1 MARCHQFAA
10 ISSSVEICDL
20 ATHKLKIIDLL
31 PMEGNM
37 CSVHI
42 TWFTRSTGSSLSKS
56 APSFDIEFNA
66 FSTSRWRTKCCFLLA
81 GLLTITLS
89 GCAVTGSCPAPGN
102 CCRSAACS
110 PGKYGGKQR
119 GNDKRSAC
127 QIAAACNVPR
137 ELSKTSLPSYQI
149 EIPDILLIEAV
160 HHLRPTHA
168 PIHAGEPLFVQV
180 NRTIPVSQQEP
191 SVARQFKQINSAYVI
206 GTDGYLNLGPEYGK
220 VLVAEQTLEEIQR
233 RVEAHLQ
240 RILTNPQVLV
250 TLPNPQNEQII
261 AGQHLVR
268 MDGTVGLGI
277 YGNVYVNGMTRDQAR
292 SAVERHLSDHIHN
305 PRVSLDV
312 LAYNSKKYY
321 VVVDGGGAGEQV
333 VPLPSTGNE
342 TVLDAIAS
350 IQGLPSVA
358 SKADIWVA
366 RPAPGCSSDQ
376 ILPVK
381 WNAIVQG
388 AQTETNYQVM
398 PGDRI
403 YVKADKL
410 IALDT
415 AVAKLTAPLERVLGF
430 TLLGNGTVQTLRAG
444 QAAFVQGGN

>member
-1 MARCHQFAA
+1 MR
-10 ISSSVEICDL
+10 
-20 ATHKLKIIDLL
+20 
-31 PMEGNM
+31 
-37 CSVHI
+37 SVHM
-42 TWFTRSTGSSLSKS
+42 TCHTRQSGSLSATIS
-56 APSFDIEFNA
+56 A
-66 FSTSRWRTKCCFLLA
+66 FSDRGLNPLSVSTCRPKCALLLS
-81 GLLTITLS
+81 GLLTVMFS
-89 GCAVTGSCPAPGN
+89 GCAVTSSCSSNECPSCPPPSDCCQSDN
-102 CCRSAACS
+102 CSTNQ
-110 PGKYGGKQR
+110 GGCKLC
-119 GNDKRSAC
+119 GDDKPSAC
-127 QIAAACNVPR
+127 QIAAACDVPR
-137 ELSKTSLPSYQI
+137 ELRKTALPSYQI

-160 HHLRPTHA
+160 HNLRPPHA

-180 NRTIPVSQQEP
+180 NRTIPVGQQEP
-191 SVARQFKQINSAYVI
+191 SVAQQFKQINNVYVI

-220 VLVAEQTLEEIQR
+220 VLAAEQTLEEIQR

-250 TLPNPQNEQII
+250 TLPNPQNEQVI

-268 MDGTVGLGI
+268 SDGTVGLGI
-277 YGNVYVNGMTRDQAR
+277 YGSVYVNGMTRDQAR
-292 SAVERHLSDHIHN
+292 CAVERHLSQHIHH

-358 SKADIWVA
+358 SKANIWVA
-366 RPAPGCSSDQ
+366 RPAPGCSTDQ

-388 AQTETNYQVM
+388 AQTETNYQVF

-415 AVAKLTAPLERVLGF
+415 AVAKVTAPLERILGF
-430 TLLGNGTVQTLRAG
+430 TLLGNGTVQTLRLG
-444 QAAFVQGGN
+444 EAAFNQGN

>member
-1 MARCHQFAA
+1 
-10 ISSSVEICDL
+10 
-20 ATHKLKIIDLL
+20 
-31 PMEGNM
+31 
-37 CSVHI
+37 
-42 TWFTRSTGSSLSKS
+42 
-56 APSFDIEFNA
+56 
-66 FSTSRWRTKCCFLLA
+66 
-81 GLLTITLS
+81 
-89 GCAVTGSCPAPGN
+89 
-102 CCRSAACS
+102 
-110 PGKYGGKQR
+110 
-119 GNDKRSAC
+119 
-127 QIAAACNVPR
+127 VPR
-137 ELSKTSLPSYQI
+137 ELRKTSLPSYQI
-149 EIPDILLIEAV
+149 EIPDILLIQAV
-160 HHLRPTHA
+160 HHLRPPHA
-168 PIHAGEPLFVQV
+168 PIRAGEPLLVQAS
-180 NRTIPVSQQEP
+180 RTVPLVEHDTQVS
-191 SVARQFKQINSAYVI
+191 RQFKEINNIYVI

-220 VLVAEQTLEEIQR
+220 VLAAEQTLEEIQR
-233 RVEAHLQ
+233 RVSSHMS
-240 RILTNPQVLV
+240 RIAPESQVLV
-250 TLPNPQNEQII
+250 TLPNPQNEQVV

-277 YGNVYVNGMTRDQAR
+277 YGNVYVNGMTREQAR
-292 SAVERHLSDHIHN
+292 CAVERHLSQHIHN

-366 RPAPGCSSDQ
+366 RPAPGCSTDQ

-388 AQTETNYQVM
+388 AQTETNYQVF

-430 TLLGNGTVQTLRAG
+430 TLLGNGTVQTLRLG
-444 QAAFVQGGN
+444 KAAFNQGGGN